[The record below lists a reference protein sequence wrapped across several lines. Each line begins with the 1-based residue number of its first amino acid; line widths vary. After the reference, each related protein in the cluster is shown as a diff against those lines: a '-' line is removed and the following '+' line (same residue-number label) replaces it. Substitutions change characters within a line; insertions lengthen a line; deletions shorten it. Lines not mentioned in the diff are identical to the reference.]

1 MTEQIETTQETP
13 PNFLDQPLARLMTL
27 DWYKII
33 YILFIL
39 VAIVSRFW
47 DLGSR
52 VVSHDESLHTQF
64 SYQYYNG
71 EGYVH
76 TPMMHGP
83 FLFHAT
89 ALSYWLLGDNDFTA
103 RIPVAILGI
112 ILVIMPYYLR
122 NWLGE
127 KGALFAS
134 FFFLVSPYLTYYS
147 RYIRHDIY
155 VIVWAMIVMIAMWHY
170 LEKRRDKYLWW
181 FVVGTVLMFAT
192 KEVSFIYVAI
202 FGSYLVVRLAAQ
214 ILGSDWFYTLWPK
227 LRLSALILALAV
239 IMGAGGLVGQQLVV
253 RGAETAVTATTP
265 DGQTFA
271 ADPTG
276 QPTTGDHAA
285 SSNAESVMRWLQALA
300 IFVLTGGLVLAAANM
315 RPYIDDYPEFD
326 LIILFSTLLLPSIAA
341 MFSAI
346 VGWEPNAYT
355 FTACNSLD
363 AACIQTFLA
372 SDLARTLMFVAITG
386 IIGIA
391 VGLWWDARRWL
402 IAAVIFHSI
411 FLVLYTAVF
420 TNPGG
425 WISGT
430 VGSLGYWIEQHEVQR
445 GSQPWFYYIFVMP
458 FYEFM
463 VVAFSLAGIGL
474 WLRFKRLNKVMGYW
488 LGIMLLALLGYSLV
502 NWLFNRTTFNP
513 DEISQVPGMMTA
525 AGIVLVSLLVWFG
538 WLRGRLAQAY
548 ELENGLLG
556 LYRLEQIRELVPF
569 LVWWTVFTWL
579 AYSIAGE
586 KMPWLSTHFVIPMG
600 LLAGWYF
607 HHRLSQVDARAWLE
621 RQTWLGL
628 GVSILL
634 ILAFLLAIGPLLLGQ
649 VRFGGQEAAA
659 LAGTG
664 RFLGGLIVV
673 GIIFY
678 FWQGIMEQI
687 VPTARRM
694 VAILAIFILLSVLT
708 IRFTYLANY
717 INGDLVTEFMVY
729 AHGAPATKESVL
741 DQIDTLSHRLHGDN
755 SIRVAYD
762 NDTSWPYTWYLRQS
776 QYPNRQFFGESPNN
790 SLTEFPVVLVGARN
804 FDRFDPFLSR
814 DFTYQTYIF
823 LWWPMEEYRRF
834 SWNAVFG
841 DVNVAPENRRGL
853 GNPNV
858 RHALWDI
865 FFYRDYTRYG
875 QVFGGNYR
883 LGEWPLRHQL
893 RIYIRNDVMPQ
904 LWDRGV
910 GAVSMVEQMDP
921 YAEGEL
927 SVSPD
932 LILSQGLNAPRNVAV
947 GQDGRIYIAD
957 SGNHQIQVFDE
968 NGRFLTSW
976 GQFGSGPTDL
986 NEPWGIVVSDD
997 HLYVADT
1004 WNHRVQK
1011 FTLDGDWVGSFGRS
1025 GSVVDEPDTGGLGLF
1040 FGPRDLLLLP
1050 NGLLLVTDTGNHRL
1064 QLLDRDGN
1072 FLRAIGQFG
1081 TRPGEFNEPVGLALG
1096 PDGTIAVMD
1105 TWNGRIQQF
1114 TADLFPI
1121 NEWTVNAW
1129 AGQSINN
1136 KPYAAIDSEGR
1147 LYVTDPEGYRILIF
1161 DQMGNYLGRFGQ
1173 FGADADRFGL
1183 PNGIAIDNQNNLYI
1197 ADAGNNRIM
1206 RYEALFGA
1214 PLSPADEMPE
1224 EVEEEAEEL
1233 EELEEIEE
1241 IEEVEEPETAP
1252 EEEGTSEDENSEEEN
1267 GS

>member
-1 MTEQIETTQETP
+1 MSEQTETIQQAQTD
-13 PNFLDQPLARLMTL
+13 FLDQPLARFLAL

-52 VVSHDESLHTQF
+52 VVSHDESLHTQYA
-64 SYQYYNG
+64 YQYYNG
-71 EGYVH
+71 DGYIH
-76 TPMMHGP
+76 TPLMHGP

-89 ALSYWLLGDNDFTA
+89 ALSYWLLGDSDFTA

-122 NWLGE
+122 NWLGD

-155 VIVWAMIVMIAMWHY
+155 VIVWAMIAMIAMWHY
-170 LEKRRDKYLWW
+170 LEKRREKYLWW
-181 FVVGTVLMFAT
+181 FVVGTVLMFCT

-202 FGSYLVVRLAAQ
+202 FGSYLVVRLAVQ
-214 ILGSDWFYTLWPK
+214 ILGSDWFYPLWPK
-227 LRLSALILALAV
+227 LRTSVLILGIAV
-239 IMGAGGLVGQQLVV
+239 LLGVGGFVGQELVT
-253 RGAETAVTATTP
+253 RGVETAVTVTP

-271 ADPTG
+271 ADPTEQVETAG
-276 QPTTGDHAA
+276 HPA
-285 SSNAESVMRWLQALA
+285 SSGAEALMRWLQVLA
-300 IFVLTGGLVLAAANM
+300 IFTLTGGLVMAAATM
-315 RPYIDDYPEFD
+315 RPHIDEYPEFD
-326 LIILFSTLLLPSIAA
+326 LIILFATLLLPSIAP
-341 MFSAI
+341 MFSVI
-346 VGWEPNAYT
+346 VGWAPNAYT
-355 FTACNSLD
+355 FTDCTSLSIT
-363 AACIQTFLA
+363 CIQTFLA
-372 SDLARTLMFVAITG
+372 SDLARSLLFVAITG
-386 IIGIA
+386 AVGIA

-402 IAAVIFHSI
+402 IAAVIFHGI
-411 FLVLYTAVF
+411 FLVLYTSVF

-425 WISGT
+425 WLSGT
-430 VGSLGYWIEQHEVQR
+430 IGSLGYWIEQHEVQR
-445 GSQPWFYYIFVMP
+445 GSQPWFYYLFVMP

-463 VVAFSLAGIGL
+463 VVIFSITAIGL
-474 WLRFKRLNKVMGYW
+474 WLRFKRLNRVVGYW
-488 LGIMLLALLGYSLV
+488 VGVMLLALLSYSLV
-502 NWLFNRTTFNP
+502 NWLFNHLVNRLYNHPALMP
-513 DEISQVPGMMTA
+513 DEMSNAPGLLLA
-525 AGIVLVSLLVWFG
+525 AGIVLSGIFVWFI
-538 WLRGRLAQAY
+538 WLRDYLTEAY
-548 ELENGLLG
+548 ELEEGLLS
-556 LYRLEQIRELVPF
+556 LFRVEQIRELVPF

-579 AYSIAGE
+579 TYSIAGE

-607 HHRLSQVDARAWLE
+607 HHRLNLVEARAWLE

-628 GVSILL
+628 GLSLL
-634 ILAFLLAIGPLLLGQ
+634 LLLAFALAMGPLLMGQ
-649 VRFGGQEAAA
+649 VRFGGQEVNT
-659 LAGTG
+659 LAGIG
-664 RFLGGLIVV
+664 RFLGGMLVV

-687 VPTARRM
+687 APTARRV
-694 VAILAIFILLSVLT
+694 VAVLAVFVLLSVLT
-708 IRFTYLANY
+708 MRFTYMANY

-804 FDRFDPFLSR
+804 YDRFDPFLSR
-814 DFTYQTYIF
+814 DFTYQTYTF

-841 DVNVAPENRRGL
+841 DPYVDRENRRGL

-893 RIYIRNDVMPQ
+893 RIYIRNDVMAQ

-910 GAVSMVEQMDP
+910 GAVALVEQLDP

-927 SVSPD
+927 SLNPN
-932 LILSQGLNAPRNVAV
+932 LILNEAGLSAPRNVTV
-947 GQDGRIYIAD
+947 GADGRIYVAD
-957 SGNHQIQVFDE
+957 SGNHQIQVFDQD
-968 NGRFLTSW
+968 GRFLTSW
-976 GQFGSGPTDL
+976 GDFGSGPGQF
-986 NEPWGIVVSDD
+986 NEPWGLVVSEN

-1004 WNHRVQK
+1004 WNHRIQR
-1011 FTLDGDWVGSFGRS
+1011 FTLDGQWAGSFGRS
-1025 GSVVDEPDTGGLGLF
+1025 GSVADEPDTGGLGLF

-1050 NGLLLVTDTGNHRL
+1050 NGQLLVTDTGNHRL
-1064 QLLDRDGN
+1064 QLMDREGN
-1072 FLRAIGQFG
+1072 FLRVVGQLG
-1081 TRPGEFNEPVGLALG
+1081 NRPGEFNEPVGLGLA
-1096 PDGTIAVMD
+1096 PDGTITVID

-1114 TADLFPI
+1114 TLDLFPI
-1121 NEWTVNAW
+1121 NEWRVQAW

-1136 KPYAAIDSEGR
+1136 KPYVAVDSMGR

-1161 DQMGNYLGRFGQ
+1161 DQNGNYLARFGQ
-1173 FGADADRFGL
+1173 FGSEADRFGL
-1183 PNGIAIDNQNNLYI
+1183 PNGIAVDSQNNLYI
-1197 ADAGNNRIM
+1197 ADAGNNRIA
-1206 RYEALFGA
+1206 RYETLFGA
-1214 PLSPADEMPE
+1214 PLTPPMEQLPE
-1224 EVEEEAEEL
+1224 EELPIEEP
-1233 EELEEIEE
+1233 LEEIEE
-1241 IEEVEEPETAP
+1241 IEEET
-1252 EEEGTSEDENSEEEN
+1252 TSEDENDS
-1267 GS
+1267 

>member
-1 MTEQIETTQETP
+1 MSKSMTEQTETMQESPT
-13 PNFLDQPLARLMTL
+13 NFLDQPLARFMAL
-27 DWYKII
+27 DWVKII

-39 VAIVSRFW
+39 MAIVSRFW

-52 VVSHDESLHTQF
+52 VVSHDESLHTQYA
-64 SYQYYNG
+64 YQYYNG
-71 EGYVH
+71 DGYIH
-76 TPMMHGP
+76 TPLMHGP

-89 ALSYWLLGDNDFTA
+89 ALTYWLLGDSDFTA

-122 NWLGE
+122 NWLGD

-155 VIVWAMIVMIAMWHY
+155 VIVWAMIAMIAMWHY
-170 LEKRRDKYLWW
+170 LEKRRDRYLWW
-181 FVVGTVLMFAT
+181 FVVGTVLMFST

-202 FGSYLVVRLAAQ
+202 FGSYLVVRLAVQ
-214 ILGSDWFYTLWPK
+214 ILGSDWFHAVWPK
-227 LRLSALILALAV
+227 LRLSLLILAIAAV
-239 IMGAGGLVGQQLVV
+239 LGAGGFVGQQLVV
-253 RGAETAVTATTP
+253 RGAATAVTVTP

-271 ADPTG
+271 ADPTE
-276 QPTTGDHAA
+276 QLDTGGHPAGSGAEAA
-285 SSNAESVMRWLQALA
+285 LRWLQVLA
-300 IFVLTGGLVLAAANM
+300 VFALTGGLVLAAANM
-315 RPYIDDYPEFD
+315 RPYIDDYAEFD
-326 LIILFSTLLLPSIAA
+326 LIILFSTLLMPSIAP

-346 VGWEPNAYT
+346 VGWDPNAYT
-355 FTACNSLD
+355 FTTCATADIACLQ
-363 AACIQTFLA
+363 AFLT
-372 SDLARTLMFVAITG
+372 SDLARSLLFVLITG
-386 IIGIA
+386 AIGVA

-411 FLVLYTAVF
+411 FLVLYTSVF
-420 TNPGG
+420 TSPGG
-425 WISGT
+425 WLSGT
-430 VGSLGYWIEQHEVQR
+430 IGSLGYWIEQHEVQR
-445 GSQPWFYYIFVMP
+445 GSQPWFYYLFVMP

-463 VVAFSLAGIGL
+463 VVIFSITAIGL
-474 WLRFKRLNKVMGYW
+474 WLRFKQLNRVVRYW
-488 LGIMLLALLGYSLV
+488 IGVMLLALLSYSLL
-502 NWLFNRTTFNP
+502 NWLLNRTTLNP
-513 DEISQVPGMMTA
+513 DEMSQVPGLLLAT
-525 AGIVLVSLLVWFG
+525 GIVLTGILVWFI
-538 WLRGRLAQAY
+538 WLRGYFAEAH
-548 ELENGLLG
+548 ELEEGLLS
-556 LYRLEQIRELVPF
+556 LFRREQIRELVPF

-607 HHRLSQVDARAWLE
+607 HHRLNMVEAHAWLE

-628 GVSILL
+628 GLSILL
-634 ILAFLLAIGPLLLGQ
+634 ILALLLAIGPLLLGQ
-649 VRFGGQEAAA
+649 VRFGGQEASE
-659 LAGTG
+659 LAGIG

-673 GIIFY
+673 GVIFY

-687 VPTARRM
+687 VPTARRV
-694 VAILAIFILLSVLT
+694 VAVLAVFILLSVLT
-708 IRFTYLANY
+708 IRFTYMANF

-729 AHGAPATKESVL
+729 AHGAPASKDSVL
-741 DQIDTLSHRLHGDN
+741 DQIETLSHRLHGDN

-814 DFTYQTYIF
+814 DYTYQTYTF

-841 DVNVAPENRRGL
+841 DPNVSPESRRGL
-853 GNPNV
+853 GNANV

-875 QVFGGNYR
+875 QVFGGTYR

-893 RIYIRNDVMPQ
+893 RLYIRNDVMAQ

-910 GAVSMVEQMDP
+910 GAVALVEQLDP

-927 SVSPD
+927 FISPD
-932 LILSQGLNAPRNVAV
+932 LILNETGLTAPRNVAV
-947 GQDGRIYIAD
+947 GNDGRIYVAD
-957 SGNHQIQVFDE
+957 SGNHQIQVFDQD
-968 NGRFLTSW
+968 GRFLTSW
-976 GQFGSGPTDL
+976 GEFGSGPGQF
-986 NEPWGIVVSDD
+986 NEPWGLAVSDE

-1004 WNHRVQK
+1004 WNHRIQR
-1011 FTLDGDWVGSFGRS
+1011 FTLDGQWAGSFGRS
-1025 GSVVDEPDTGGLGLF
+1025 GSVADAPDTAGLGLF

-1050 NGLLLVTDTGNHRL
+1050 DGQILVTDTGNHRL
-1064 QLLDRDGN
+1064 QLMDREGN
-1072 FLRAIGQFG
+1072 FLRVVGQFG
-1081 TRPGEFNEPVGLALG
+1081 NRPGEFNEPVGLASG

-1105 TWNGRIQQF
+1105 TWNGRIQQLTVDF
-1114 TADLFPI
+1114 FPI
-1121 NEWTVNAW
+1121 NEWSIQAW

-1136 KPYAAIDSEGR
+1136 KPYAAVDSEGR
-1147 LYVTDPEGYRILIF
+1147 LYVTDPEGYRVLIF
-1161 DQMGNYLGRFGQ
+1161 DRLGNYLGRFGQ
-1173 FGADADRFGL
+1173 FGGEADRFGL
-1183 PNGIAIDNQNNLYI
+1183 PNGIAIDGQNNLYI
-1197 ADAGNNRIM
+1197 ADAGNNRIV

-1214 PLSPADEMPE
+1214 PLTPP
-1224 EVEEEAEEL
+1224 L
-1233 EELEEIEE
+1233 EELPEELPLDGELPGEE
-1241 IEEVEEPETAP
+1241 PVEENN
-1252 EEEGTSEDENSEEEN
+1252 GT
-1267 GS
+1267 

>member
-1 MTEQIETTQETP
+1 MTEQTETIQQTP
-13 PNFLDQPLARLMTL
+13 TSFLDQPLARFLAL
-27 DWYKII
+27 DWIKII

-76 TPMMHGP
+76 TPLMHGP

-89 ALSYWLLGDNDFTA
+89 ALSYWLFGDNDFTA

-122 NWLGE
+122 NWLGD
-127 KGALFAS
+127 KGAVFAS

-155 VIVWAMIVMIAMWHY
+155 VIVWAMIAMIAMWHY

-181 FVVGTVLMFAT
+181 FVVGTVLMFST

-202 FGSYLVVRLAAQ
+202 FGSYLVVRLAVQ
-214 ILGSDWFYTLWPK
+214 VLGSDWFYPLWPK
-227 LRLSALILALAV
+227 LRLSALILALAIV
-239 IMGAGGLVGQQLVV
+239 LGAGGFVGQQLVV
-253 RGAETAVTATTP
+253 RGAETAVTVTP

-271 ADPTG
+271 ADPTEQLDAG
-276 QPTTGDHAA
+276 GHPAGSGAEAA
-285 SSNAESVMRWLQALA
+285 LRWLQVLA
-300 IFVLTGGLVLAAANM
+300 IFALTGGLVLAAANM
-315 RPYIDDYPEFD
+315 RPYIDDYAEFD
-326 LIILFSTLLLPSIAA
+326 LIILFSTLLLPSIAP

-346 VGWEPNAYT
+346 VGWNPNAYT
-355 FTACNSLD
+355 FVACSSLD
-363 AACIQTFLA
+363 IACVQMFLA
-372 SDLARTLMFVAITG
+372 SDLARSLLFVAITG

-402 IAAVIFHSI
+402 VAAVIFHSI

-425 WISGT
+425 WLSGT

-445 GSQPWFYYIFVMP
+445 GSQPWFYYMFVMP

-474 WLRFKRLNKVMGYW
+474 WLRFKRLNKVVGYW
-488 LGIMLLALLGYSLV
+488 IGIMLLALLGYSLV
-502 NWLFNRTTFNP
+502 NWLFNRQTFNL
-513 DEISQVPGMMTA
+513 EEVSQVPGLLLA
-525 AGIVLVSLLVWFG
+525 VGIVLVSILVWFG

-548 ELENGLLG
+548 ELEEGLLS
-556 LYRLEQIRELVPF
+556 LFRLAQIRELVPF

-607 HHRLSQVDARAWLE
+607 HHRLSLVETRAWLE

-628 GVSILL
+628 GLSILL

-649 VRFGGQEAAA
+649 VRFGGQEAST
-659 LAGTG
+659 LAGIG

-678 FWQGIMEQI
+678 FWQSAINKML
-687 VPTARRM
+687 PSARRT
-694 VAILAIFILLSVLT
+694 VAILAVFLLLSGLT
-708 IRFTYLANY
+708 ARSTYMANY
-717 INGDLVTEFMVY
+717 INGDLVTEYLVY

-741 DQIDTLSHRLHGDN
+741 DQLDTLSHRLHGDN

-762 NDTSWPYTWYLRQS
+762 NDTSWPYTWYLRES

-790 SLTEFPVVLVGARN
+790 SLTEFPVVLVGGRN

-814 DFTYQTYIF
+814 DFSYQTYTF

-834 SWNAVFG
+834 SWNAIFG
-841 DVNVAPENRRGL
+841 DPNVSEENRRGL
-853 GNPNV
+853 GNANV

-875 QVFGGNYR
+875 QVFGGTYR

-893 RIYIRNDVMPQ
+893 RIYIRNDVMAQ

-910 GAVSMVEQMDP
+910 GAVALVEQLDP
-921 YAEGEL
+921 YAEGERFI
-927 SVSPD
+927 SPD
-932 LILSQGLNAPRNVAV
+932 LVLSQGLNAPRNVAV
-947 GQDGRIYIAD
+947 GADGRIYVAD
-957 SGNHQIQVFDE
+957 SGNHQIQVFDQD
-968 NGRFLTSW
+968 GRLLTSW
-976 GQFGSGPTDL
+976 GEFGSGPGQF
-986 NEPWGIVVSDD
+986 NEPWGMAVSDN

-1004 WNHRVQK
+1004 WNHRVQR
-1011 FTLDGDWVGSFGRS
+1011 FTLDGEWAGSFGRS
-1025 GSVVDEPDTGGLGLF
+1025 GSVVDELDTGGLGLF

-1050 NGLLLVTDTGNHRL
+1050 DGLLLVTDTGNHRL
-1064 QLLDRDGN
+1064 QLLDRDGS
-1072 FLRAIGQFG
+1072 FLRVVGQFG
-1081 TRPGEFNEPVGLALG
+1081 NRPGEFNEPVGLALG
-1096 PDGTIAVMD
+1096 PDGTIAVLD
-1105 TWNGRIQQF
+1105 TWNGRIQQLTLDF
-1114 TADLFPI
+1114 FPI
-1121 NEWTVNAW
+1121 NEWTVQAW
-1129 AGQSINN
+1129 VGQSINN

-1147 LYVTDPEGYRILIF
+1147 LYVTDPEGYRLLIF
-1161 DQMGNYLGRFGQ
+1161 DRTGNYLGRFGQ
-1173 FGADADRFGL
+1173 FGDEVDRFGL
-1183 PNGIAIDNQNNLYI
+1183 PNGIAIDNLNNLYI
-1197 ADAGNNRIM
+1197 ADAGNNRVV

-1214 PLSPADEMPE
+1214 PLPP
-1224 EVEEEAEEL
+1224 VEEFP
-1233 EELEEIEE
+1233 EEIEE
-1241 IEEVEEPETAP
+1241 PLELPEEEPLEEVEDT
-1252 EEEGTSEDENSEEEN
+1252 EEGN